1 MRILLVEDNDDSREV
16 IRFELENLGYEV
28 AEATN
33 GGEALKA
40 AIKRPP
46 DLVLMDLSM
55 PEVDGFEA
63 IAALR
68 AVTPLV
74 QLPIVAITA
83 YPQSYW
89 RDKAEDAGFADYVQ
103 KPVSVDQLSEVLRKH
118 LKSSTAA
125 A

>member
-1 MRILLVEDNDDSREV
+1 MRIMLVEDNDDSREV
-16 IRFELENLGYEV
+16 IRFELEKLGYEV
-28 AEATN
+28 TEATN

-40 AIKRPP
+40 AIKHSP
-46 DLVLMDLSM
+46 DLILMDLSM
-55 PEVDGFEA
+55 PEVDGFQA

-89 RDKAEDAGFADYVQ
+89 RDKAEDAGFAEYIQ
-103 KPVSVDQLSEVLRKH
+103 KPVSPDQLLEVLRKH
-118 LKSSTAA
+118 LKSKVAA
-125 A
+125 